1 MEPDVIFIN
10 EDDWR
15 NADRRTHSTGQ
26 PPPVYVGKGQY
37 IRRPTLAPSTPVAA
51 PSGGQV
57 WVPGVG
63 YQPAGYQ
70 PAVGQMP
77 QPQPMV
83 IYQPGSGVDPR
94 AVLGKLTAA
103 DLATLASQILA
114 AIQPLPGAPVA
125 TGDVKTDVS
134 NLTEYQSALA
144 MHAKRDEQV
153 RTLGNLIS
161 KLLG

>member
-15 NADRRTHSTGQ
+15 NADRRTHQAGQ
-26 PPPVYVGKGQY
+26 PPPVFVGKGQY
-37 IRRPTLAPSTPVAA
+37 VRRQPPPTVPAA
-51 PSGGQV
+51 GPNSGAV

-63 YQPAGYQ
+63 YQSAGQVQVHQ
-70 PAVGQMP
+70 PS
-77 QPQPMV
+77 QPMV
-83 IYQPGSGVDPR
+83 IYQPSSGVDPR

-103 DLATLASQILA
+103 DLASLAGQILA

-125 TGDVKTDVS
+125 TGDVETDVS

>member
-1 MEPDVIFIN
+1 M
-10 EDDWR
+10 
-15 NADRRTHSTGQ
+15 
-26 PPPVYVGKGQY
+26 
-37 IRRPTLAPSTPVAA
+37 
-51 PSGGQV
+51 
-57 WVPGVG
+57 PGVG
-63 YQPAGYQ
+63 YQSAGQVQVHQ
-70 PAVGQMP
+70 PS
-77 QPQPMV
+77 QPMV
-83 IYQPGSGVDPR
+83 IYQPSSGVDPR

-103 DLATLASQILA
+103 DLASLAGQILA

-125 TGDVKTDVS
+125 TGDVETDVS

>member
-15 NADRRTHSTGQ
+15 NADRRTHAVGQ
-26 PPPVYVGKGQY
+26 APPVFVGKGQY
-37 IRRPTLAPSTPVAA
+37 VRRPMPTAA
-51 PSGGQV
+51 PAAAPNGGAV

-63 YQPAGYQ
+63 WQHPS
-70 PAVGQMP
+70 AVGQAS

-83 IYQPGSGVDPR
+83 IYQPGSGADPR
-94 AVLGKLTAA
+94 AILGKLTAA
-103 DLATLASQILA
+103 DLATLAGQVLA
-114 AIQPLPGAPVA
+114 AIQPLPGAPVT
-125 TGDVKTDVS
+125 TGDVETDVA

-144 MHAKRDEQV
+144 SHAKRDEQV